1 MFVTEVK
8 IGADIE
14 VFLRNKET
22 GEIVS
27 AEGIIP
33 GTKYK
38 PFIFDDSSEF
48 HALSLDNVS
57 PEFCIPPST
66 SPAEFYFGIEKALKY
81 INSII
86 PKELETAALPAA
98 YLDEK
103 YLQTEN
109 AKLFG
114 CEPDFNAWTEM
125 QNMPPSPTE
134 NNMRTGGGHIHIGY
148 KSPNEFINKSLVKAL
163 DIFLGA
169 ASILQEPDNERKRM
183 YGKAGAYRDKSYG
196 VEYRT
201 ISNYYLQSK
210 ELTDWVFQN
219 TMEAIK
225 FVNSGKCNMLGIEEK
240 EEIVNC
246 INYNNHDLAKTI
258 VKKYQVKLAA

>member
-1 MFVTEVK
+1 MFVTDIK

-14 VFLRNKET
+14 LFLRNRGT

-27 AEGIIP
+27 AEGLIP

-38 PFIFDDSSEF
+38 PFIFDESSEYY
-48 HALSLDNVS
+48 ALSLDNVS
-57 PEFCIPPST
+57 PEFCIPPSENA
-66 SPAEFYFGIEKALKY
+66 AEFYFGIEKALKY
-81 INSII
+81 IESII
-86 PKELETAALPAA
+86 PKELETVAVPAA
-98 YLDEK
+98 YLNEK

-109 AKLFG
+109 AKTFG

-125 QNMPPSPTE
+125 QNMPPAPNE
-134 NNMRTGGGHIHIGY
+134 NMRTAGGHIHIGY
-148 KSPNEFINKSLVKAL
+148 KNPNVFINKSLIKAL
-163 DIFLGA
+163 DIYLGVP
-169 ASILQEPDNERKRM
+169 SILQEPENDRKRM

-219 TMEAIK
+219 TMEAIN
-225 FVNSGKCNMLGIEEK
+225 FVNKGGCNGLNIQEK

-246 INYNNHDLAKTI
+246 INYNDHELANVLI
-258 VKKYQVKLAA
+258 EKYQVKLAA